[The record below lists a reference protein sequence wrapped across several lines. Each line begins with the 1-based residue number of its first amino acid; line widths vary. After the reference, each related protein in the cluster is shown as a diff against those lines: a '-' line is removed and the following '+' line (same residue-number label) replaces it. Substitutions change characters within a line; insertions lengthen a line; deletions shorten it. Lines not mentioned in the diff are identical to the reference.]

1 MKKLLFI
8 VTLFGFLA
16 CDKGSEKKP
25 DKLLSEQQMED
36 IFYDLSLL
44 QAIKSYTPKSL
55 DDAGVDAK
63 NYVYRKYDI
72 DSALFAQNHR
82 YYASRLEQYKKIQD
96 NVNKRLTK
104 EKEKFEP
111 EKKTGK
117 KPGKKEQSKAAKD
130 SVEATKTVLKILG
143 EK

>member
-55 DDAGVDAK
+55 DDARVDAK

-111 EKKTGK
+111 EKKADK
-117 KPGKKEQSKAAKD
+117 KPGKKEQSKASKD
-130 SVEATKTVLKILG
+130 TVVATKTVLKKLG